1 MNLNKSEPFK
11 YYISNWSFQLQG
23 SQVAGEGGEREQSIF
38 NLNPPPPQMLLTLR
52 QGQVNPKG
60 RK

>member
-23 SQVAGEGGEREQSIF
+23 VAGGGGGEREQSIF
-38 NLNPPPPQMLLTLR
+38 NLKPPPQMLLTLR

>member
-23 SQVAGEGGEREQSIF
+23 VAGGGEREQSIF
-38 NLNPPPPQMLLTLR
+38 NLNPPPLPQMTLTLR